1 MEPQPGSRYI
11 GGMDKKLKRPRDPSQ
26 LAKMMVD
33 IASGDVAEKHP
44 AKKKP
49 RSFKA
54 GPKPKKKKK

>member
-1 MEPQPGSRYI
+1 
-11 GGMDKKLKRPRDPSQ
+11 MDKKLKRPRDPSQ